1 MFTTA
6 DCLQLFVNNFV
17 SILVTDN
24 VLVTSEMS
32 MTNLLQT
39 VSNIF
44 KLSTSHIVVTIP
56 VTEFLYCQHF
66 LLQADNVINILPQ
79 QKFSPK
85 SI

>member
-17 SILVTDN
+17 SILLTDN
-24 VLVTSEMS
+24 VLVTSE